1 MAGIVAMP
9 QGPAPDKHK
18 SLAGAPMNVPTGKK
32 PMPWLCAG
40 TENEVAVLTIT
51 VTARLQCFV
60 KTDHRILLSGKE
72 LLEVL
77 QSVYL
82 YLLMHDVAPGLSQ
95 QQVPTQSYPKP
106 FRLNASA
113 LQL

>member
-51 VTARLQCFV
+51 LKLWGWLKARDSE
-60 KTDHRILLSGKE
+60 TP
-72 LLEVL
+72 VL
-77 QSVYL
+77 CKDRSPYFIIWKGTPRSPSV
-82 YLLMHDVAPGLSQ
+82 SIS
-95 QQVPTQSYPKP
+95 VP
-106 FRLNASA
+106 LDA
-113 LQL
+113 